1 VGSCAVDWCLEYA
14 RDECHGTRSGA
25 SGLLQRM
32 LEKGFFKHVA
42 DADKQFIDGFYF
54 YRFKDDEGKNL
65 NEFIPWTTAREAWK
79 VSVDLLTRITKIY
92 LNHTDLI
99 KDGGSFTDIPEFR
112 DFAVS
117 TCELQKVVLKGISS
131 TEMLCFW
138 VNIYNTLALHAHA
151 QFHFTKTALRGLSFF
166 SKVSYEIGGLK
177 YSLLTIE
184 HSILRC
190 NLSPPRINLAAKL
203 LKSSFKL
210 KNNDERKQYIVVREP
225 LINFAINCGASSQPI
240 VRVLRPDNLYE
251 TLKKAAADYLT
262 QKIFILEESSRIEIP
277 QLLEWYLDDFGK
289 DNREAWIN
297 LGKLSRDDVIN
308 VGISRMLRKE
318 LKKVVR
324 GFNWDY
330 CPQLEK
336 QIVENT
342 SPIQASTPY
351 APYKST

>member
-1 VGSCAVDWCLEYA
+1 
-14 RDECHGTRSGA
+14 
-25 SGLLQRM
+25 
-32 LEKGFFKHVA
+32 
-42 DADKQFIDGFYF
+42 
-54 YRFKDDEGKNL
+54 
-65 NEFIPWTTAREAWK
+65 
-79 VSVDLLTRITKIY
+79 
-92 LNHTDLI
+92 
-99 KDGGSFTDIPEFR
+99 
-112 DFAVS
+112 
-117 TCELQKVVLKGISS
+117 
-131 TEMLCFW
+131 
-138 VNIYNTLALHAHA
+138 
-151 QFHFTKTALRGLSFF
+151 
-166 SKVSYEIGGLK
+166 
-177 YSLLTIE
+177 
-184 HSILRC
+184 
-190 NLSPPRINLAAKL
+190 
-203 LKSSFKL
+203 
-210 KNNDERKQYIVVREP
+210 
-225 LINFAINCGASSQPI
+225 
-240 VRVLRPDNLYE
+240 
-251 TLKKAAADYLT
+251 LT